1 MTGDRHLR
9 ARPASWAKGSTVSP
23 CAMYRSLPRRAMAL
37 AIRLL
42 VGTAVVV
49 ALAVAAL
56 LFWDWREM
64 R

>member
-1 MTGDRHLR
+1 
-9 ARPASWAKGSTVSP
+9 
-23 CAMYRSLPRRAMAL
+23 MAL